1 MVGPSGELE
10 VSHLNVVLNGGV
22 GFLFGGDDGF
32 IDEHERPT
40 EGALLDGLLG
50 RHTHFL
56 FRFHP
61 TSLSNITI
69 N

>member
-1 MVGPSGELE
+1 MGPRGVLE
-10 VSHLNVVLNGGV
+10 VCDLNVVLNGGV
-22 GFLFGGDDGF
+22 CFLFGGDDGF
-32 IDEHERPT
+32 VDEHEGPT
-40 EGALLDGLLG
+40 EGALLAGLLG